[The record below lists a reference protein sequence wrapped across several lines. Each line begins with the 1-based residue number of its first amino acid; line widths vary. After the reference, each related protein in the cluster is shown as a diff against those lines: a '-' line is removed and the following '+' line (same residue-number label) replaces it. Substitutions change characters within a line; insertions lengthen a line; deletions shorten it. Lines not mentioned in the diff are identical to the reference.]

1 MNIEFGK
8 RIEILRKFADQ
19 NSINLYISL
28 SSSSEN
34 CDKPFFGGIRVTKF
48 FVIISF
54 INVSQN
60 NLDQIYEAINKYAD
74 KVFVDV
80 EKKHPF
86 YLKEFNA
93 SELDEPLYSN
103 LIGASYQKLS
113 HEKIVPWSPSRITA
127 ESTISILR
135 NTNKGIISGLKVS
148 IIGVGSIGLKVALY
162 LVEEGCSVVLF
173 NRDKIKS
180 QYIADIINRTKSEY
194 TIANASFSYNL
205 STTMASSSII
215 ILSANAK
222 NYISRNNLRLMPGKN
237 KLVIDISKNSL
248 TSEAKDYINNF
259 SENIKYKRVDIG
271 EKLTKLAIAEY
282 FNDSTKHIAVPSYKF
297 IVRNHEKIRIISG
310 GFPGEPGDY
319 VVDNII
325 KPNFILGKI
334 NKSGTLESCFDF
346 F

>member
-1 MNIEFGK
+1 MNIDFGERVETLK
-8 RIEILRKFADQ
+8 KFADQ
-19 NSINLYISL
+19 HSINLYISL
-28 SSSSEN
+28 SSSSED
-34 CDKPFFGGIRVTKF
+34 CEKPFFGGIRVTKF
-48 FVIISF
+48 FVIVSF

-60 NLDQIYEAINKYAD
+60 NLDQIYEVINKYAD

-86 YLKEFNA
+86 YLKEFDS
-93 SELDEPLYSN
+93 SEQDEPLYSN
-103 LIGASYQKLS
+103 LIGAAYQKFC
-113 HEKIVPWSPSRITA
+113 HEKIVPWAPSRLTA
-127 ESTISILR
+127 ESTISILK
-135 NTNKGIISGLKVS
+135 NNNKGIISGLKVS

-162 LVEEGCSVVLF
+162 LVEEGCSVVLY
-173 NRDKIKS
+173 NRNKIKS
-180 QYIADIINRTKSEY
+180 QNIADVINLTKSEY

-205 STTMASSSII
+205 STTMASSSTI

-248 TSEAKDYINNF
+248 TTEARNYVNNF
-259 SENIKYKRVDIG
+259 SEKIKYKRVDIG

-282 FNDSTKHIAVPSYKF
+282 FNESTKHISLSDYK
-297 IVRNHEKIRIISG
+297 IILRNNKKIRIISG

-319 VVDNII
+319 VVDNVI

-334 NKSGTLESCFDF
+334 NESGVWESCFDF